1 MDRMELAQKVLDQMT
16 DLYVNNTQLSP
27 EERKQLKVDYERN
40 MKRLSQ
46 YNNES
51 RIERVKQN

>member
-16 DLYVNNTQLSP
+16 DLYVNKTQLSP
-27 EERKQLKVDYERN
+27 EERKQLKVEYERN